1 MTKILKREANYPI
14 TIPAKVRFDLRLT
27 ANEKLLYGELYTFGG
42 LAGTFTVSN
51 QRLAALYHVTVRS
64 ISAWLNKLA
73 KCGYIELANSLDKNE
88 RIISFVSGVDP
99 LDRDG
104 YLYDEEI
111 SHEEIVGGVAEPAD
125 KYDYTVDTKV
135 DPEVIEAEM
144 TERFGAIP
152 DHVTPEQREQL
163 LMVRESL
170 YYKLHSKNRQPYNQI
185 QNVELRRSMFIDSE
199 VKKEFNKLKNQGV
212 KLTMD
217 EEYVLINK
225 VTAKATEQFNKEHGI
240 NCEKKTSMEENFY
253 PLEKESSRV
262 EANFQQEDN
271 FQGVENADNTG
282 VEENFMGKN
291 TSRVENNF
299 QSKLDNINLI
309 VDKIIVGFADI
320 IKNINRLSD
329 LRTTK
334 NLNSNQSA

>member
-14 TIPAKVRFDLRLT
+14 TIPARVRFDLRLT

-42 LAGTFTVSN
+42 MAGIFTVSN

-104 YLYDEEI
+104 YLYDEEVDRK
-111 SHEEIVGGVAEPAD
+111 EVVEAVAEPAD

-144 TERFGAIP
+144 TARFGPIP
-152 DHVTPEQREQL
+152 DHLTPEQKAELREFRK
-163 LMVRESL
+163 VA
-170 YYKLHSKNRQPYNQI
+170 YNKLHSKNSYDPK
-185 QNVELRRSMFIDSE
+185 LR
-199 VKKEFNKLKNQGV
+199 KEAQLGKALYAEEKITEFFNKLKSKETEPPLEKQIYMM
-212 KLTMD
+212 KQ
-217 EEYVLINK
+217 I
-225 VTAKATEQFNKEHGI
+225 TEQANKEYDWLHEDEFRKEI
-240 NCEKKTSMEENFY
+240 SMEENFY
-253 PLEKESSRV
+253 PLEKKSSRV

-271 FQGVENADNTG
+271 FQGLENADNTR

-320 IKNINRLSD
+320 IKNINKLSD

-334 NLNSNQSA
+334 NLISNQSA

>member
-42 LAGTFTVSN
+42 MAGTFTVSN

-88 RIISFVSGVDP
+88 RIISFVLGVDP

-104 YLYDEEI
+104 YLYDEE
-111 SHEEIVGGVAEPAD
+111 VGRKEVVEVVAEPSD

-170 YYKLHSKNRQPYNQI
+170 YYKLHSKHKQTGDT
-185 QNVELRRSMFIDSE
+185 ETGLKLRRDFFIDDE
-199 VKKEFNKLKNQGV
+199 VKKELAKLKEQGIE
-212 KLTMD
+212 LTMA
-217 EEYVLINK
+217 EEYAVINK
-225 VTAKATEQFNKEHGI
+225 VTARATKQFNQEHGI
-240 NCEKKTSMEENFY
+240 SREQEISMEENFY
-253 PLEKESSRV
+253 PLEKKSSRV

-271 FQGVENADNTG
+271 FQGLENADNTG

>member
-42 LAGTFTVSN
+42 MARTFKVSN
-51 QRLAALYHVTVRS
+51 QHLADLYHVTVRS
-64 ISAWLNKLA
+64 ISTWLNKLVR
-73 KCGYIELANSLDKNE
+73 CGYIEIDKSLDKNE
-88 RIISFVSGVDP
+88 RIISFVEGVDP

-104 YLYDEEI
+104 YLYDEEVG
-111 SHEEIVGGVAEPAD
+111 HEEVIEAVAEPSD
-125 KYDYTVDTKV
+125 KYDYTVDAKV

-170 YYKLHSKNRQPYNQI
+170 YYKLHSKNRQPYDQI

-199 VKKEFNKLKNQGV
+199 VKKEFDKLKNQGV

-225 VTAKATEQFNKEHGI
+225 VTARATEQFNKEHGI
-240 NCEKKTSMEENFY
+240 NCEKDTSMEENFH
-253 PLEKESSRV
+253 PLEKKFSMV

-271 FQGVENADNTG
+271 FQGLEN
-282 VEENFMGKN
+282 
-291 TSRVENNF
+291 
-299 QSKLDNINLI
+299 
-309 VDKIIVGFADI
+309 
-320 IKNINRLSD
+320 
-329 LRTTK
+329 
-334 NLNSNQSA
+334 

>member
-1 MTKILKREANYPI
+1 M
-14 TIPAKVRFDLRLT
+14 
-27 ANEKLLYGELYTFGG
+27 
-42 LAGTFTVSN
+42 
-51 QRLAALYHVTVRS
+51 
-64 ISAWLNKLA
+64 
-73 KCGYIELANSLDKNE
+73 
-88 RIISFVSGVDP
+88 
-99 LDRDG
+99 DRDG
-104 YLYDEEI
+104 YLYDEE
-111 SHEEIVGGVAEPAD
+111 VGRKEVVEAVAEPSD

-170 YYKLHSKNRQPYNQI
+170 YYKLHSK
-185 QNVELRRSMFIDSE
+185 SMFIDSE
-199 VKKEFNKLKNQGV
+199 VKKEFDKLKNQGV

-217 EEYVLINK
+217 EEYVVIDK
-225 VTAKATEQFNKEHGI
+225 VTARATKQFNQEHGI
-240 NCEKKTSMEENFY
+240 SREQEISMEENFY
-253 PLEKESSRV
+253 PLEKKSSRV

-271 FQGVENADNTG
+271 FQGLENVDNTG

-299 QSKLDNINLI
+299 QSKLDNINSI

-320 IKNINRLSD
+320 IKNINKLSD

-334 NLNSNQSA
+334 NLISNQSA

>member
-27 ANEKLLYGELYTFGG
+27 ANEKLLYGELYTIGG
-42 LAGTFTVSN
+42 MARTFKVSN
-51 QRLAALYHVTVRS
+51 QRLADLYHVTVRS
-64 ISAWLNKLA
+64 ISTWLNKLVR
-73 KCGYIELANSLDKNE
+73 CGYIEIDKSLDKNE
-88 RIISFVSGVDP
+88 RIISFVEGVDP

-104 YLYDEEI
+104 YLYDEE
-111 SHEEIVGGVAEPAD
+111 VGRKEVVEAVAEPAN

-135 DPEVIEAEM
+135 DPEVIEEEM

-170 YYKLHSKNRQPYNQI
+170 YYKLHSKNKQTGDT
-185 QNVELRRSMFIDSE
+185 ETGLKLRRDFFIDDE
-199 VKKEFNKLKNQGV
+199 VKKELAKLKAQGIE
-212 KLTMD
+212 LTMA
-217 EEYVLINK
+217 EEYAVINK
-225 VTAKATEQFNKEHGI
+225 VTARATKQFNQEHGI
-240 NCEKKTSMEENFY
+240 SREQETSMEENFY
-253 PLEKESSRV
+253 PLEKKSSRV

-271 FQGVENADNTG
+271 FQGLENVDNTG

-299 QSKLDNINLI
+299 QSKLDNINSI

-320 IKNINRLSD
+320 IKNINKLSD

-334 NLNSNQSA
+334 NLISNQSA

>member
-42 LAGTFTVSN
+42 MAGIFTVSN

-73 KCGYIELANSLDKNE
+73 KCGYIEFANSLDKNE
-88 RIISFVSGVDP
+88 RIISFVPGVDP

-111 SHEEIVGGVAEPAD
+111 SHKKVVEAVAEPAD

-225 VTAKATEQFNKEHGI
+225 VTARATEQFNKEHGI
-240 NCEKKTSMEENFY
+240 NCEKETSMEENFY
-253 PLEKESSRV
+253 PLEKKSSRV

-271 FQGVENADNTG
+271 FQGVENVDNTG

-299 QSKLDNINLI
+299 QSKLDNINSI